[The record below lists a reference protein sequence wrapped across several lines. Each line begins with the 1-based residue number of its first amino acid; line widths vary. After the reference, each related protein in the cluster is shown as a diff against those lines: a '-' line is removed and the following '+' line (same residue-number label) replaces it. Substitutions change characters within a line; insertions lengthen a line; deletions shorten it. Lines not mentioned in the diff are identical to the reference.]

1 MHFHIGLMELIVFG
15 CYYIIVKAI
24 VLIVNLELRRNKIH
38 VPAAVSG
45 LLS

>member
-1 MHFHIGLMELIVFG
+1 MHVHIGFLEFVTFAL
-15 CYYIIVKAI
+15 YYILFKIVI
-24 VLIVNLELRRNKIH
+24 LVFNLETRRNHIH